1 MELQLHGFVLVL
13 FYYAITCNTHTGV
26 RHDPNMRYELK
37 LDTPLEFYHEL
48 HRPAHYLNFVTI
60 DDPQGVQGADRDN
73 TFA

>member
-1 MELQLHGFVLVL
+1 
-13 FYYAITCNTHTGV
+13 
-26 RHDPNMRYELK
+26 MRYELK